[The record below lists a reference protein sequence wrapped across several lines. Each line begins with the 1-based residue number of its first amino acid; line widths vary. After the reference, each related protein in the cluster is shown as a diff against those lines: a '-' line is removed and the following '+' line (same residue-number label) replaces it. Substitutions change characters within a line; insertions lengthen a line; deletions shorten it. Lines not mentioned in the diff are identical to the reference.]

1 MILAKSAPWHPRLPI
16 IEPKGPY
23 HQKWYTPKPFFNSRL
38 ASSKALL
45 YVFSGA
51 VPHPRWWTTPAWGW
65 DPSQV
70 GGWGLSRSACWLMV
84 HEEVIYRN
92 QLQLCLFVFYSSGSS
107 WIISIYYVLCM
118 LYCWGKKTKT
128 SLFLPLSKLCDKGL
142 SPRNLHGG
150 ENWVQRWLYQLCWD
164 TNLTYRFFSAWS
176 LGAVSLHL
184 LSKTIQEFFHLLSF
198 SSFDQEASIFLTK
211 KSCCR
216 MQGKVYLYVLD
227 TSNLHIFNRK
237 RKNWVKNVAFAKI
250 VYSGRRCSDTFFF

>member
-1 MILAKSAPWHPRLPI
+1 
-16 IEPKGPY
+16 
-23 HQKWYTPKPFFNSRL
+23 
-38 ASSKALL
+38 
-45 YVFSGA
+45 
-51 VPHPRWWTTPAWGW
+51 
-65 DPSQV
+65 
-70 GGWGLSRSACWLMV
+70 
-84 HEEVIYRN
+84 
-92 QLQLCLFVFYSSGSS
+92 
-107 WIISIYYVLCM
+107 M

-164 TNLTYRFFSAWS
+164 TNITYRFFSAWS

-250 VYSGRRCSDTFFF
+250 VYSGRRCSDTFFFNTINLKFGSQEEWNFCHNFIWILAKMFQFPISLPNRSSTSLEWDEKIAPFLVHRIFHLIFKVQAYFSCLSM